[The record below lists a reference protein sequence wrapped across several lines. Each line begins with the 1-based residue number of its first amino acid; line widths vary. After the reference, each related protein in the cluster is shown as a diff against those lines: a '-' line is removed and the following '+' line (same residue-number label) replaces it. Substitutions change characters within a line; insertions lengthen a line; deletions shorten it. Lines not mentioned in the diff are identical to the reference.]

1 MTTLKHACVHVL
13 DLSRSLRFYQEA
25 LGLTPQ
31 RELSMPECNWA
42 LVFLGDGVTE
52 FQLELCQELDR
63 SEPFHLGDDTPH
75 VALVADDFDTLKAR
89 HKEQGLIFDELP
101 SGIYFIRDPDGH
113 ILEILPQ
120 QA

>member
-1 MTTLKHACVHVL
+1 MTTLKHVCIHVL
-13 DLSRSLRFYQEA
+13 DLKRSLRFYREA

-31 RELSMPECNWA
+31 RELSMPQRGWE

-52 FQLELCQELDR
+52 FQLELCQEAGR
-63 SEPFHLGDDTPH
+63 AAPFHLGDDTPH
-75 VALVADDFDTLKAR
+75 VALVADDFDGLKAQHR
-89 HKEQGLIFDELP
+89 EQGLIFDELP

-113 ILEILPQ
+113 ILEILPK